1 MDAADVPLMEVATP
15 RSKPWSRS
23 SSIGRSMVG
32 YTSLRDVLDEEG
44 DEAGRERTPQSW
56 RAGGSWGEPCACCH
70 DASLH
75 DLDGGARNHHQLL
88 RRAAS
93 AYLQSAVA
101 VVAAGDGGPAGCCC
115 LSRLWCGGGG
125 GERRARGRVLLR
137 AACSS
142 WQGCVDDPAEACA
155 ALVARAARRVAAF
168 VAGRVSAVWAW

>member
-1 MDAADVPLMEVATP
+1 MDVATP

-23 SSIGRSMVG
+23 SSIGRSSGGSSGMVG

-44 DEAGRERTPQSW
+44 EEAGRERTPQSW

-75 DLDGGARNHHQLL
+75 DLDGAARNHHHLL

-101 VVAAGDGGPAGCCC
+101 VVAAAGGGDGGPAGCCC
-115 LSRLWCGGGG
+115 LSRLWRGGGGGG

-155 ALVARAARRVAAF
+155 ALVARAVRRVAAF
-168 VAGRVSAVWAW
+168 VAAVWAW